1 MDKEGSPMLVDDVA
15 GLRRVLQGNRV
26 IAVVGLSP
34 SWNRP
39 SYFAAKYMLEH
50 GYTVIPVNPAA
61 PEILGQKSYPDLAS
75 IPVKVDM
82 VDVFRKP
89 EDALPIAR
97 EAVRIGAR
105 CLWLQ
110 LGVINREAAALASRR
125 RARRGHGSLR
135 EDRVRAPVRRPQLCW
150 RQYAGD
156 LGEAT
161 VLPALAGL
169 RAFLSA
175 PGCCPTAPCAIAT
188 GSAPAAVVE
197 QPLRQLRR
205 IELALHRGEQHRAAL
220 EESALATRR
229 YGPVVV
235 LARGEDELQLRR
247 AASAN
252 RGSPSGSSPSS
263 PEPGALRSTMRETR
277 GSTPPMSSAPLVS
290 SETE

>member
-1 MDKEGSPMLVDDVA
+1 MLVDDVA

-61 PEILGQKSYPDLAS
+61 PEILGQKSYPDLAA

-110 LGVINREAAALASRR
+110 LGVINPAAAELAAAAGLDVVMDRCVKIEY
-125 RARRGHGSLR
+125 ARLFGGLN
-135 EDRVRAPVRRPQLCW
+135 
-150 RQYAGD
+150 YAGVNTRVIS
-156 LGEAT
+156 AKRPSCPP
-161 VLPALAGL
+161 LP
-169 RAFLSA
+169 
-175 PGCCPTAPCAIAT
+175 T
-188 GSAPAAVVE
+188 
-197 QPLRQLRR
+197 
-205 IELALHRGEQHRAAL
+205 
-220 EESALATRR
+220 
-229 YGPVVV
+229 
-235 LARGEDELQLRR
+235 
-247 AASAN
+247 
-252 RGSPSGSSPSS
+252 
-263 PEPGALRSTMRETR
+263 
-277 GSTPPMSSAPLVS
+277 
-290 SETE
+290 